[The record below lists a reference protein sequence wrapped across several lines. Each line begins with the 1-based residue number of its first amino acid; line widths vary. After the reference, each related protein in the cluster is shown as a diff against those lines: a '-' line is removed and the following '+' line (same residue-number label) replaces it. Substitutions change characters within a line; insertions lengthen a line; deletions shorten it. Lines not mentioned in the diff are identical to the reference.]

1 MKRLRLNPAMHSSDR
16 RGSVRASLS
25 TLETLT
31 GSDGWYGWY
40 AGFTYAP
47 RRGPGDVSRLQPM

>member
-1 MKRLRLNPAMHSSDR
+1 MHSSDR